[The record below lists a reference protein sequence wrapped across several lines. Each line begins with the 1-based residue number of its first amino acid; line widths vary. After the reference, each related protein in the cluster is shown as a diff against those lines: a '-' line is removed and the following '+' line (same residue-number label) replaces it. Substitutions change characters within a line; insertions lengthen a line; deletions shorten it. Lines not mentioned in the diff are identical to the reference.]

1 MIFPE
6 QIQPPLQYY
15 SHREACLKKTFIFAL
30 IVPLFLLTS
39 CGGSTTESDPN
50 TPPQTTQPAVAAPQS
65 VGAISFDIY
74 AEKVLTPESVGVK
87 KGLPVADATA
97 VVLADGSVRIYFFAQ
112 EKGILSATSSGDL
125 KTWTLGEPVTN
136 SFWGQPRILKLD
148 DETLRLYFVTGDGIK
163 SAFSKDGVNFTEE
176 EGLRLAKKDLGF
188 EPGALSVIKLGGT
201 YLGYFSELEKP
212 GAPISKNGYYVA
224 KSTDSLNWEFVGSV
238 SGADSNGSLKGNGKH
253 PYAMINDLGGV
264 TLYGQ
269 GDRSETASGVTAI
282 VSTDGLNFTKEY
294 LAFSIP
300 GGIPGDPEIFKTSD
314 GTYYM
319 IYGRFE
325 ESLGGYLNLAKANSN
340 VPMDS
345 ISSEFQQPGQ
355 GQQGQPGKPGDMSNL
370 PECKPGEPPNPN
382 GKPCRNTGK

>member
-1 MIFPE
+1 M
-6 QIQPPLQYY
+6 
-15 SHREACLKKTFIFAL
+15 KKTFIFAL

-39 CGGSTTESDPN
+39 CGDSSTESDPN
-50 TPPQTTQPAVAAPQS
+50 TPPQTTQPEVAAPQS

-97 VVLADGSVRIYFFAQ
+97 VVLGDGSVRIYFFAQ

-163 SAFSKDGVNFTEE
+163 SAFSKGGVNFTEE

-238 SGADSNGSLKGNGKH
+238 SGADSKGSLKGNGKH

-269 GDRSETASGVTAI
+269 GDRSQTASGVTAI

-319 IYGRFE
+319 IYGGFE

-340 VPMDS
+340 VPMNS
-345 ISSEFQQPGQ
+345 ISSELQQPGQ
-355 GQQGQPGKPGDMSNL
+355 GQQGQPGQPGDMSNL
-370 PECKPGEPPNPN
+370 PECKPGEPPTAD
-382 GKPCRNTGK
+382 GKPCRNAGK

>member
-1 MIFPE
+1 M
-6 QIQPPLQYY
+6 
-15 SHREACLKKTFIFAL
+15 KKTFIFAL
-30 IVPLFLLTS
+30 MVPLFLLTS
-39 CGGSTTESDPN
+39 CGGSSTESDPN
-50 TPPQTTQPAVAAPQS
+50 TPTQTTQPEVAAPQS

-125 KTWTLGEPVTN
+125 KTWTIGEPVTK

-148 DETLRLYFVTGDGIK
+148 DGTLRLYFVTGDGIK

-269 GDRSETASGVTAI
+269 GDRSQTASGVTAI

-319 IYGRFE
+319 IYGGFE

-355 GQQGQPGKPGDMSNL
+355 GQQGQPGQPVDMSNL
-370 PECKPGEPPNPN
+370 PECKPGEPPNPT
-382 GKPCRNTGK
+382 GKPCRNAGK